1 MKFYE
6 LVSENLTGLGG
17 PMGTERTWDNFR
29 KSFKDDLDGSH
40 GMIPVDGSGLA
51 KAKAFA
57 EEDYKKHM
65 KDKKVKFEWIKT
77 DTGFRSPDL
86 GFVMY
91 RINEIKFE

>member
-6 LVSENLTGLGG
+6 LISENLTGLGG
-17 PMGTERTWDNFR
+17 RMGTERTWDNFR

-57 EEDYKKHM
+57 EEDYKKNSGN
-65 KDKKVKFEWIKT
+65 KEAKIEWIIT
-77 DTGFRSPDL
+77 DKGFRSPDL
-86 GFVMY
+86 LFVMY
-91 RINEIKFE
+91 RINEIMFE